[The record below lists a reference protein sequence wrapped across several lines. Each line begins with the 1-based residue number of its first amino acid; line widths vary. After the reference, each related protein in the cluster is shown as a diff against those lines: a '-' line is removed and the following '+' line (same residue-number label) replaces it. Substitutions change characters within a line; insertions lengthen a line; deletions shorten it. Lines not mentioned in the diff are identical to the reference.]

1 MLKVMEFKLHL
12 ARPSSPGSS
21 CQESCGPLARRP
33 STVSLPGKRFSQ
45 QVGSLQKTRLS
56 YSLKRIRRRKKGD
69 GASGSD
75 SLSLSQLP
83 ESYTDLKKIHSEF
96 EQFLNVVVEDLS
108 EKMENLQKY
117 KNSDTVSAHDK
128 NFVNLQL
135 YMLVKYKNRIEN
147 FKTVSSRR
155 VETICLA
162 HNKKS
167 SSDSV
172 TDLVNKYS
180 KAVSKMKRRMKDMI
194 DVSDKY
200 AVVDIFDTINIL
212 NEASKDL
219 DSIDSSTLDKSRRS
233 VVSLGDRESFQDI
246 STISTSSDV
255 TGLSQE
261 RKSKTLRSLSDHLWV
276 LRRSYLK

>member
-12 ARPSSPGSS
+12 ARPSSPSSS

-172 TDLVNKYS
+172 TDLVNKVTHFLVFLRKPSGYPRIWQFQSKHFHYS
-180 KAVSKMKRRMKDMI
+180 
-194 DVSDKY
+194 
-200 AVVDIFDTINIL
+200 L
-212 NEASKDL
+212 NRANLHSARY
-219 DSIDSSTLDKSRRS
+219 STVK
-233 VVSLGDRESFQDI
+233 
-246 STISTSSDV
+246 
-255 TGLSQE
+255 LSA
-261 RKSKTLRSLSDHLWV
+261 R
-276 LRRSYLK
+276 